1 MSTCFR
7 EKVDI
12 SGGAYYT
19 DNVTIRTTVQ
29 KTMFLTCKHENP
41 LFLHSGPE

>member
-1 MSTCFR
+1 MSTCFW

-12 SGGAYYT
+12 GEKAYYT
-19 DNVTIRTTVQ
+19 GNVTIRTTVQ
-29 KTMFLTCKHENP
+29 KTMFLTCKHDNS

>member
-19 DNVTIRTTVQ
+19 DNKYQCFQEEMSWTIRL
-29 KTMFLTCKHENP
+29 KCIRKWC
-41 LFLHSGPE
+41 